1 MNMIKNN
8 YPEGICP
15 DCRTLIP
22 DDAVDGTECENCGHV
37 FHSANTIK
45 YKVLLHWD
53 DFRYSKD
60 KRYLI
65 EKNPIKEGEIAIDGL
80 TIGQILKRIFFKEQY
95 EDKNIPSAS
104 ELDIIVLE
112 DGRRFR
118 ILDIGFSELC
128 SKDDDRGC
136 TLCAKFYVKRE
147 DVPKAVHMNAR
158 NTFYKNG
165 KNDLC
170 EICFKEWGIK

>member
-1 MNMIKNN
+1 MKLKDN
-8 YPEGICP
+8 YPGGVCP
-15 DCRTLIP
+15 DCRTVIP
-22 DDAVDGTECENCGHV
+22 DDTVDGTECKNGGHI
-37 FHSANTIK
+37 FHPANKIK

-53 DFRYSKD
+53 DYRYSKD
-60 KRYLI
+60 KKCLI
-65 EKNPIKEGEIAIDGL
+65 ENNPIREGDIDTEGL
-80 TIGQILKRIFFKEQY
+80 TMEQVLEKIFFNEQY
-95 EDKNIPSAS
+95 ESKNIPSAS

-118 ILDIGFSELC
+118 ILDVGFSELC

-136 TLCAKFYVKRE
+136 VLCAKFYIKRE

-165 KNDLC
+165 KHDLC
-170 EICFKEWGIK
+170 EKCFMKWGIK